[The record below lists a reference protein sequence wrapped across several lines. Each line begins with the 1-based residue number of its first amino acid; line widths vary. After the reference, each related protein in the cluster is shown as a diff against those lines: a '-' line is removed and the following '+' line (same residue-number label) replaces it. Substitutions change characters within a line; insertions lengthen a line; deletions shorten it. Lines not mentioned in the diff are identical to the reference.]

1 VEAHVTVVRPRA
13 ITHFL
18 LRIAVCVTLPAF
30 AQEAQP
36 PPPLGRLVDI
46 GGYRLHI
53 WCMGG
58 ENDKPPVVFLPGSGD
73 FSFTWGLVLPETARF
88 TRACAYDKAFE
99 AWSDPGPLPRTMQ
112 QDAHE
117 LRRLLQRAGVKGP
130 YVLVGAS
137 AGGPLARVFAR
148 AFSDDVAGMV
158 LVDAT
163 DADTVMG
170 RNVDGTIIDY
180 RVREESKGR
189 QVPPVQTLQ
198 ASPPGPLT
206 AEEQARYER
215 SGRQTITKS
224 FRPHDRL
231 PANLQALDVW
241 FRSHVNPLMFK
252 ASNPFEA
259 EEFQQ
264 LYEDQ
269 QGPEPPLGDKP
280 LIVLIADDAA
290 QSVAGQRKSAA
301 ETHPR
306 DVEKKMQKVAQATLS
321 KNGQYLRLPSG
332 HEIHLYRPAW
342 VIEAVRQVVQ
352 ASRVQTAH

>member
-1 VEAHVTVVRPRA
+1 MAVVRPRDL
-13 ITHFL
+13 THFL
-18 LRIAVCVTLPAF
+18 VWIAVCLTLPVF
-30 AQEAQP
+30 AQDAP
-36 PPPLGRLVDI
+36 PPRPLGRLVDI

-53 WCMGG
+53 WCMGE
-58 ENDKPPVVFLPGSGD
+58 ENGTPAVVFLPGSGD
-73 FSFTWGLVLPETARF
+73 FSFTWGLVLPEVARF

-99 AWSDPGPLPRTMQ
+99 AWSDPGPLPRTMKQ
-112 QDAHE
+112 EAHE
-117 LRRLLQRAGVKGP
+117 LRLLLQHAGVTGP

-148 AFSDDVAGMV
+148 EFSDAVAGMV

-170 RNVDGTIIDY
+170 RLVDGTIVDY
-180 RVREESKGR
+180 RVREESKRR
-189 QVPPVQTLQ
+189 QVPPLQTLQ
-198 ASPPGPLT
+198 SSPPGPLT

-215 SGRQTITKS
+215 NGRRTITKS

-241 FRSHVNPLMFK
+241 FRSHVNPLRGK

-280 LIVLIADDAA
+280 LVVLIADEDA
-290 QSVAGQRKSAA
+290 QSVDGQRKLAA
-301 ETHPR
+301 ETNAR

-342 VIEAVRQVVQ
+342 VIEAVRQVVK
-352 ASRVQTAH
+352 ASRIQARKR